1 MAGETALHA
10 DNHGHMEQIVTPAAA
25 ESGPDFRRIKER
37 FFAINKKRL
46 ARTRADMGIREQE
59 FLELLPF
66 CFHSNHPLLPGYVAK
81 DAPAGI
87 PDYTPSSLALQLSK
101 RMARS
106 FTYKKRAYRQYD
118 IHAIYLMGST
128 GTIAYSDKSDL
139 DIWVCYDSQLSR
151 DQVEVLANKARAVE
165 RWAQAMEVDAN
176 IFLVDPE
183 QFKQGLHGPLSK
195 ESSGSALHYLL
206 LEEFYRTSVLIAG
219 RYPVWWLVPPDQE
232 RDYDAYVEDIRTKR
246 YIHSREHIDL
256 GGLQHIHAEEFYGA
270 TLWLLYK
277 GINSPYKSVLKTLLM
292 EAYASEYPGI
302 DLLGTTYKRA
312 IYNGEEDADLLD
324 PYVMMLNKV
333 ETYLQAQQQPDR
345 LQLVRESF
353 YFKVN
358 EPLSQEKAGPP
369 HWRRQRLAKLVQGWQ
384 WTPAQLYT
392 LDTHNDWK
400 IRKVSEERRKL
411 ITELTRSYR
420 FLSDFA
426 RNYAGSMNL
435 IRQSD
440 LNVLGRKLYAAFERK
455 AGKIEILYKGI
466 TENLLET
473 HLSFHR
479 RQGED
484 GRHYWLAFSGLVT
497 EEEAA
502 AASPLKRT
510 YNVMEL
516 LSWCYFNKLVDRTT
530 VIALYTQGGDLHEKE
545 LRYIVEHMEKLL
557 PHRIFNDVDIYDL
570 RQPPRIASMA
580 TFINVGFDPFSRHS
594 KRGDH
599 LTSDRT
605 DALKYGGR
613 LENLALVIDFV
624 IITTWQE
631 VLTLHYSGVDGLIR
645 CLSAYFQWTPPSS
658 GRRPPKINA
667 FSFSCYRGV
676 SIARRIEQLFE
687 DVVRCFYDSEHPE
700 AMCYVLGVEWDYL
713 LLRMDKD
720 ILHYE
725 RAPSMEGLLSHL
737 SQPRAQFVKTVF
749 DVEAL
754 SKDVLPLIYEQ
765 NRAGEV
771 QFFYFVK
778 DELVYIYVLDEK
790 GALFYQQREFH
801 DVATLLGNFQ
811 KFFDVIHNRLQ
822 FITGENGPGGGSS
835 AVSYHRIEKLRGGDW
850 RIEQHG
856 LGRQHGLVNSI
867 YLQVIVSRLHDDNVY
882 NLYCGEREFSSIE
895 HGEQLFYAV
904 AEHIMS
910 LRASGEDYPIHVT
923 DIDLSEEILSSSPLP
938 LQTVHYLK
946 YKMLIEDKL
955 LQALSQRGQRPQS
968 D

>member
-1 MAGETALHA
+1 MTK
-10 DNHGHMEQIVTPAAA
+10 AAS
-25 ESGPDFRRIKER
+25 ESGVDFKSIKER

-46 ARTRADMGIREQE
+46 ARTCEDMGIREQE

-66 CFHSNHPLLPGYVAK
+66 LFHSNHPLLPGYVSK

-87 PDYTPSSLALQLSK
+87 PDYSPSNLAIQLSK
-101 RMARS
+101 RRAKS
-106 FTYKKRAYRQYD
+106 FTYKKRAYRKYD

-139 DIWVCYDSQLSR
+139 DIWVCYDSGLKPEM
-151 DQVEVLANKARAVE
+151 VEMLANKAQDIE
-165 RWAQAMEVDAN
+165 RWARSLEVDAN

-183 QFKQGLHGPLSK
+183 QFKQGQHGPLSK

-219 RYPVWWLVPPDQE
+219 RYPVWWLVPPDKE
-232 RDYDAYVEDIRTKR
+232 SEYDAFVEDIKLKR
-246 YIHSREHIDL
+246 YIHSKEHIDL

-277 GINSPYKSVLKTLLM
+277 GINSPYKSVLKILLM

-302 DLLGTTYKRA
+302 DLLGTIYKRA
-312 IYNGEEDADLLD
+312 VYDGEQDADLLD

-333 ETYLQAQQQPDR
+333 ESYLKQKQQPER
-345 LQLVRESF
+345 LQLARESF
-353 YFKVN
+353 YFKVD
-358 EPLSQEKAGPP
+358 ERLSQDKLGNP
-369 HWRRQRLAKLVQGWQ
+369 HWRRTRLAELVRGWH
-384 WTPAQLYT
+384 WTPAQLYS
-392 LDTHNDWK
+392 LDTHNEWK
-400 IRKVSEERRKL
+400 IRKVTEERRKL
-411 ITELTRSYR
+411 VTELTSSYR

-479 RQGED
+479 RVGED
-484 GRHYWLAFSGLVT
+484 GRDYWLAFSGIVT

-502 AASPLKRT
+502 FASSLKRT

-516 LSWCYFNKLVDRTT
+516 LCWCYFNRLIDRNT
-530 VIALYTQGGDLHEKE
+530 VIALYTQGNDLTEKE
-545 LRYIVEHMEKLL
+545 LHYIVEHMEKLL
-557 PHRIFNDVDIYDL
+557 PHSIFDDTDIYDL
-570 RQPPRIASMA
+570 RQAPRIASMA

-599 LTSDRT
+599 LASDRT

-613 LENLALVIDFV
+613 LENLAIVIDFV
-624 IITTWQE
+624 VVTTWQE

-645 CLSAYFQWTPPSS
+645 CLSAYFQWAPPSL

-667 FSFSCYRGV
+667 YSFSCYRGV

-687 DVVRCFYDSEHPE
+687 DIVTCFYESEHPE
-700 AMCYVLGVEWDYL
+700 ELCYVLGVEWDYL
-713 LLRMDKD
+713 LLRMDND

-725 RAPSMEGLLSHL
+725 RAQSMDGLIEHL
-737 SQPRAQFVKTVF
+737 AQPRAQYVKTIF
-749 DVEAL
+749 DSEAL
-754 SKDVLPLIYEQ
+754 GRDILPLIYQ
-765 NRAGEV
+765 HNRSGEI
-771 QFFYFVK
+771 QFFYYIK
-778 DELVYIYVLDEK
+778 EHLVYIYALDEK
-790 GALFYQQREFH
+790 GSLFYQQREFH
-801 DVATLLGNFQ
+801 DVMTLLGNFQ
-811 KFFDVIHNRLQ
+811 KFFDVIDNRLK
-822 FITGENGPGGGSS
+822 FVAGEAAPGIKIS
-835 AVSYHRIEKLRGGDW
+835 AVSYYRIEKSRSGDW
-850 RIEQHG
+850 SIEKHN
-856 LGRQHGLVNSI
+856 LRRPEKVDNSI
-867 YLQVIVSRLHDDNVY
+867 YLQVIVSRMNDDNVY

-895 HGEQLFYAV
+895 YGEKIFNAV
-904 AEHIMS
+904 AEYILS
-910 LRASGEDYPIHVT
+910 LRESGEAYPIHVT
-923 DIDLSEEILSSSPLP
+923 DIDLSEEIISSSPVP
-938 LQTVHYLK
+938 LQTIHYMK
-946 YKMLIEDKL
+946 YKTIIEEKL
-955 LQALSQRGQRPQS
+955 MQAMRQLS
-968 D
+968 